1 MTRLSARA
9 GAGLAAFF
17 AVMTALLPLTT
28 LLLPSWLLPAG
39 AAVLAMGVL
48 GAIGR
53 RFHPALALAA
63 QLVALAVV
71 TWWAFFPQVLIGG
84 LVPSAEGWL
93 LPDVIWAAGDE
104 LMTGIA
110 PMGVGQSLA
119 FVLIVASALIAMFVD
134 QVAVA
139 LRMPIV
145 AALPLVC
152 VFIAPQLAVPRGDH
166 LVFAIPFVLAL
177 LALIALGGSSKR
189 QSERDR
195 TGAGA
200 MTLVTAV
207 IVAVVA
213 VAVAPL
219 VPVMPSADSGIL
231 ARGSSVDVSIDLGND
246 LRSASTDE
254 VLRVRTEQN
263 RAPYLRLATNTL
275 FDEDGWHID
284 GGPSAPLE
292 DGFGE
297 VTPSGLVGEIE
308 SERALTWVSD
318 VTLDAQYLPI
328 PANAIEVRGSGG
340 GWLAMLDNRTVRSTS
355 ESSEDTRYV
364 TMAEILSPSREQLD
378 ASPWVSSSQ
387 QATAELP
394 GASLRVEG
402 SVINGAIGDAARE
415 VTVDDRT
422 PYEAALSLQ
431 SWLRG
436 PDFEYSLETPVEE
449 GFDGSDAEATEQF
462 LITREGYCVHF
473 ASTFALMARSVGI
486 PTRVAIG
493 YLPGTTTSE
502 RIGDLPVYSVTADR
516 LHAWPEVYLVGVGWT
531 PFEPTPS
538 IAQAQSV
545 VASEGASAT
554 GGDEPEVERSQAPL
568 AEETPTPT
576 PTASADA
583 ENGGGADDAGS
594 SSVALWILIAVGVVV
609 AAALIVSVPALVRFA
624 LRSAR
629 MRAAARGDVASA
641 WRELRALASDAGISF
656 EPSDSPRAI
665 GAVLIGSGADP
676 TAVGTLTSAVE
687 QASFAASPAAA
698 GDLAGPLRTV
708 SAGIRS
714 DRTATRI
721 LRAMLPRS
729 LWTRK

>member
-39 AAVLAMGVL
+39 GGGLAMGVL

-110 PMGVGQSLA
+110 PMGVGQPLA
-119 FVLIVASALIAMFVD
+119 LVLIVASALIAMFVD

-263 RAPYLRLATNTL
+263 RAPYLSSPRTPCSTRT
-275 FDEDGWHID
+275 
-284 GGPSAPLE
+284 GG
-292 DGFGE
+292 
-297 VTPSGLVGEIE
+297 T
-308 SERALTWVSD
+308 
-318 VTLDAQYLPI
+318 
-328 PANAIEVRGSGG
+328 
-340 GWLAMLDNRTVRSTS
+340 STAA
-355 ESSEDTRYV
+355 RPR
-364 TMAEILSPSREQLD
+364 PSR
-378 ASPWVSSSQ
+378 
-387 QATAELP
+387 
-394 GASLRVEG
+394 
-402 SVINGAIGDAARE
+402 
-415 VTVDDRT
+415 
-422 PYEAALSLQ
+422 
-431 SWLRG
+431 
-436 PDFEYSLETPVEE
+436 
-449 GFDGSDAEATEQF
+449 
-462 LITREGYCVHF
+462 
-473 ASTFALMARSVGI
+473 
-486 PTRVAIG
+486 
-493 YLPGTTTSE
+493 
-502 RIGDLPVYSVTADR
+502 
-516 LHAWPEVYLVGVGWT
+516 
-531 PFEPTPS
+531 
-538 IAQAQSV
+538 
-545 VASEGASAT
+545 
-554 GGDEPEVERSQAPL
+554 
-568 AEETPTPT
+568 
-576 PTASADA
+576 TASA
-583 ENGGGADDAGS
+583 
-594 SSVALWILIAVGVVV
+594 
-609 AAALIVSVPALVRFA
+609 R
-624 LRSAR
+624 
-629 MRAAARGDVASA
+629 
-641 WRELRALASDAGISF
+641 
-656 EPSDSPRAI
+656 
-665 GAVLIGSGADP
+665 
-676 TAVGTLTSAVE
+676 
-687 QASFAASPAAA
+687 
-698 GDLAGPLRTV
+698 
-708 SAGIRS
+708 
-714 DRTATRI
+714 
-721 LRAMLPRS
+721 
-729 LWTRK
+729 